1 MSIDTS
7 KINITLLH
15 FFGRRIPYLSL
26 QSSKRRHHAF
36 RSPDVAYIITILFG
50 DWKKQNPYFL
60 NIIVHCYCSKQT
72 LSWLHSFLQHKRC
85 SLQNKN
91 RRVRASSP
99 VNAGVQFGRMQL
111 LHSVSEQQLGA
122 MQETEKLHS
131 QGLGFKVQGIS
142 SINSIEST
150 LLPREIRML
159 PVGDKQVV
167 SSHPL
172 ASSPSNLKGTGYGT
186 LKGRNLNVK
195 AAWSNRNK
203 IRFPLSIDAA
213 ACPVWKNFSFN
224 LTSESNFY
232 GHWKMILSTIG
243 FLGFFGARP
252 LAHSTHNASC
262 FRKFHCLSTGNFF
275 YKSHSTIKN

>member
-111 LHSVSEQQLGA
+111 LHSVSLSSS
-122 MQETEKLHS
+122 QEPCRKLKS
-131 QGLGFKVQGIS
+131 FIVRVQGLRFRVLAA
-142 SINSIEST
+142 ST
-150 LLPREIRML
+150 ALRVPCCLVRFVCCLWVTNRLYQATLWLHPRVI
-159 PVGDKQVV
+159 
-167 SSHPL
+167 
-172 ASSPSNLKGTGYGT
+172 
-186 LKGRNLNVK
+186 
-195 AAWSNRNK
+195 
-203 IRFPLSIDAA
+203 
-213 ACPVWKNFSFN
+213 
-224 LTSESNFY
+224 
-232 GHWKMILSTIG
+232 
-243 FLGFFGARP
+243 
-252 LAHSTHNASC
+252 
-262 FRKFHCLSTGNFF
+262 
-275 YKSHSTIKN
+275 